1 MVNQSQQR
9 LEIVRLDRVKAANA
23 SADDVTA
30 GMFVFRRIYFYR
42 LVVLARYMLLYSLLN
57 LIMGPSSRHM
67 RRQFHARGGNKKA
80 FFVSFFLAI

>member
-1 MVNQSQQR
+1 M
-9 LEIVRLDRVKAANA
+9 KAANA

-42 LVVLARYMLLYSLLN
+42 LVVLARYTLLYSLLN

-80 FFVSFFLAI
+80 FFVSFLFLLYVKDDSEVSCKQH